1 MKWIT
6 FNWPWTRTAALE
18 DFVVGQS
25 QVIKQLEQRCNEY
38 DKKFEEI
45 RVRLS
50 NSEQKE
56 EETKIVSSTDWLT
69 ERRRLE
75 SKFAPKGDSSAKQS
89 NLA

>member
-18 DFVVGQS
+18 DFVIAQS
-25 QVIKQLEQRCNEY
+25 NVIKQLEERCNEY

-50 NSEQKE
+50 KSEQNELEPKP
-56 EETKIVSSTDWLT
+56 VSSTDWLS

-89 NLA
+89 NPA